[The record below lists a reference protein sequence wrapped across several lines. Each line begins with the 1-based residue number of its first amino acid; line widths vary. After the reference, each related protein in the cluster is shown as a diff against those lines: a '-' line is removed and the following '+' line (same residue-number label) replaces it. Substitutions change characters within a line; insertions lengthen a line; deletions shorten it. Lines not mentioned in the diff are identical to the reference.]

1 MQNARFAICLAPTCI
16 FDPVMNTATAKRLAK
31 ILIVEDEVIV
41 ARDIAQQ
48 LQGLGYTV
56 TGITAQ
62 GEQAIDLATQQKPDL
77 VLMDIQLGGVM
88 DGIAAAQIIRTQC
101 AIPVIFLTAF
111 AADDVLDRAKL
122 TEPFGY
128 ILKPFTE
135 RELSTV
141 LAMALY
147 KHQAEARLLTT
158 TRQLKALSMRV
169 LQVQEQERRRVAVEL
184 HDELGQALTAI
195 KINLQLGE
203 RFKDKAPADLYD
215 ENLRIVEDALQQVRT
230 LATAL
235 RPSMLDDLGLAPA
248 LKWLAEQS
256 ASRSGFEVKFHHE
269 RSLDRLSSE
278 TETACFRIVQE
289 ALTNISRHA
298 QAQHVD
304 ISLRRE
310 ANHMVLLVADDGCG
324 FDPPAMRERAATGAS
339 LGVLGMQERATLVG
353 GQLDIRSE
361 PGQGSTVELRCP
373 WRIQGATT

>member
-1 MQNARFAICLAPTCI
+1 
-16 FDPVMNTATAKRLAK
+16 MNKATANRLAK

-48 LQGLGYTV
+48 VQALGYQV
-56 TGITAQ
+56 AGIASQ
-62 GEQAIDLATQQKPDL
+62 GEQAIAMIGQQQPDL
-77 VLMDIQLGGVM
+77 VLMDIQLAGAM
-88 DGIAAAQIIRTQC
+88 DGITAAHIIRTQY
-101 AIPVIFLTAF
+101 AIPVVFLTAF
-111 AADDVLDRAKL
+111 AADDVLERAKL

-128 ILKPFTE
+128 ILKPFPE
-135 RELSTV
+135 RILSTV

-203 RFKDKAPADLYD
+203 RFKDKAPADLYE

-256 ASRSGFEVKFHHE
+256 ASRGGFEVKFNHE
-269 RSLDRLSSE
+269 RSLARLSSE
-278 TETACFRIVQE
+278 IETACFRIVQE

-298 QAQHVD
+298 QAQQVE

-310 ANHMVLLVADDGCG
+310 GSEMVLVVRDDGCG
-324 FDPPAMRERAATGAS
+324 FDPAAMCERAANGAS

-353 GQLDIRSE
+353 GRLDISSE
-361 PGQGSTVELRCP
+361 PGHGSTVELRCP
-373 WRIQGATT
+373 WLTQADAP